1 MFKGIIIGVGITF
14 LVFIMAW
21 LLRKKSQPSVLTYIV
36 AIVALI
42 VLSIEGIH
50 TNSAIRAKRNT
61 NDTFAIVQTAMLTY
75 LPSQAKDYTIT
86 LEQASALKLGLK
98 FLLPDVSK
106 SVSIS
111 DIANKTVA
119 EASDA
124 ICLTIDERA
133 TAKVRKS
140 IFLLSIS
147 VIVLAVIMC
156 FTFSDGNR
164 SRSASTRNTKG
175 NRNTHRSHR
184 VSHRSRRQ

>member
-1 MFKGIIIGVGITF
+1 MFKGIIIGAGITI
-14 LVFIMAW
+14 LVFIAAW

-36 AIVALI
+36 AIVSLI

-98 FLLPDVSK
+98 LLLPDVSK

-124 ICLTIDERA
+124 ICLSIDNRM
-133 TAKVRKS
+133 AKKVTNA
-140 IFLLSIS
+140 IWILVIS
-147 VIVLAVIMC
+147 VIVLILLLYC
-156 FTFSDGNR
+156 TYGINNKGKRGLSLNNEGYYDGFTSNNSDDF
-164 SRSASTRNTKG
+164 
-175 NRNTHRSHR
+175 
-184 VSHRSRRQ
+184 

>member
-1 MFKGIIIGVGITF
+1 MFKGILLGIGITV
-14 LVFIMAW
+14 LVFVLVW
-21 LLRKKSQPSVLTYIV
+21 LFRKKSHPTVLTYIV
-36 AIVALI
+36 VVIALI
-42 VLSIEGIH
+42 VLSVEGIRA
-50 TNSAIRAKRNT
+50 NSAIKSKRHS

>member
-1 MFKGIIIGVGITF
+1 MFKGIIIGVGITL
-14 LVFIMAW
+14 LVFIVAW
-21 LLRKKSQPSVLTYIV
+21 LLRKKSQPSVLTYVV

-50 TNSAIRAKRNT
+50 INSAIRAKRNT

-98 FLLPDVSK
+98 LLLPDVSK

-119 EASDA
+119 EASDV

-140 IFLLSIS
+140 IFLLCLSAIA
-147 VIVLAVIMC
+147 LAVFLY
-156 FTFSDGNR
+156 FTFSDSSK
-164 SRSASTRNTKG
+164 SRSASMRNTRG
-175 NRNTHRSHR
+175 DRGTHRSHR
-184 VSHRSRRQ
+184 VSHRSRR

>member
-1 MFKGIIIGVGITF
+1 MFKGIIIGAGITI
-14 LVFIMAW
+14 LVFIAAW
-21 LLRKKSQPSVLTYIV
+21 LLRKKSQPSVLTYVV

-50 TNSAIRAKRNT
+50 TNSAIKAKRNT

-75 LPSQAKDYTIT
+75 LPSEAKDYTIT

-98 FLLPDVSK
+98 LLLPDVSK

-124 ICLTIDERA
+124 ICLSIDNRMA
-133 TAKVRKS
+133 IKVTNA
-140 IFLLSIS
+140 IWILVIS
-147 VIVLAVIMC
+147 VIVLILLLYC
-156 FTFSDGNR
+156 TYGISKGGKR
-164 SRSASTRNTKG
+164 GSTRINTG
-175 NRNTHRSHR
+175 TNYDVFTHNNSDDF
-184 VSHRSRRQ
+184 

>member
-98 FLLPDVSK
+98 LLLPDVSK

-124 ICLTIDERA
+124 IY
-133 TAKVRKS
+133 
-140 IFLLSIS
+140 LSIDKRMGKKVTKAILVLVIS
-147 VIVLAVIMC
+147 AIVLMLLFY
-156 FTFSDGNR
+156 FTYGINKGGKRGLTGINTGANYEEFTHNNSDDF
-164 SRSASTRNTKG
+164 
-175 NRNTHRSHR
+175 
-184 VSHRSRRQ
+184 

>member
-1 MFKGIIIGVGITF
+1 MFKGIFIGVGITF
-14 LVFIMAW
+14 LVFITTW
-21 LLRKKSQPSVLTYIV
+21 LLRNKSHPSVLTYIV
-36 AIVALI
+36 AIIALI
-42 VLSIEGIH
+42 VFSIEGIH
-50 TNSAIRAKRNT
+50 VNSAIRAKRNT
-61 NDTFAIVQTAMLTY
+61 NDVFAIVQTAMLTY

-98 FLLPDVSK
+98 LLLPDVSK

-111 DIANKTVA
+111 DIANKTIA

-124 ICLTIDERA
+124 ICLSIDERA
-133 TAKVRKS
+133 TTKVRKS

-147 VIVLAVIMC
+147 VIVLAIILF

-164 SRSASTRNTKG
+164 SRSASTRNTKE

-184 VSHRSRRQ
+184 VSHRSSR

>member
-1 MFKGIIIGVGITF
+1 MFKGFFIAVGITI
-14 LVFIMAW
+14 LVFITTW

-50 TNSAIRAKRNT
+50 ANSAIRAKRNT
-61 NDTFAIVQTAMLTY
+61 NDTFTIVQTAMQTC

-98 FLLPDVSK
+98 LLLPDVSK

-111 DIANKTVA
+111 DIANKTVS

-124 ICLTIDERA
+124 ICLSIDERA

-147 VIVLAVIMC
+147 VMVLAVIMC

-164 SRSASTRNTKG
+164 SRSASSRSMRG

-184 VSHRSRRQ
+184 SRR

>member
-1 MFKGIIIGVGITF
+1 MFKGIIIGVGITI
-14 LVFIMAW
+14 LVFIVAW

-50 TNSAIRAKRNT
+50 TNSTIRAKRNT

-98 FLLPDVSK
+98 LLLPDVSK
-106 SVSIS
+106 SVSIT

-124 ICLTIDERA
+124 ICLSIDNRM
-133 TAKVRKS
+133 AKKVTNA
-140 IFLLSIS
+140 IWILVIS
-147 VIVLAVIMC
+147 VIVLILLLYC
-156 FTFSDGNR
+156 TYGINNKGKRGLSLNNESYYDGFTSNNSDDF
-164 SRSASTRNTKG
+164 
-175 NRNTHRSHR
+175 
-184 VSHRSRRQ
+184 

>member
-1 MFKGIIIGVGITF
+1 MFKGIIIGVGITI
-14 LVFIMAW
+14 LLFIVAW
-21 LLRKKSQPSVLTYIV
+21 LLRRKSQPSVLTYIV

-75 LPSQAKDYTIT
+75 FPSQAKDYTIT

-98 FLLPDVSK
+98 LLLPDVSK

-111 DIANKTVA
+111 DIANKTVE

-124 ICLTIDERA
+124 ICFSIA
-133 TAKVRKS
+133 HKVSKKVTKA
-140 IFLLSIS
+140 IWILVIS
-147 VIVLAVIMC
+147 VLILILLLYS
-156 FTFSDGNR
+156 TYGIGNGR
-164 SRSASTRNTKG
+164 
-175 NRNTHRSHR
+175 NRNGIS
-184 VSHRSRRQ
+184 SEAGYEGNSRYNDDF

>member
-1 MFKGIIIGVGITF
+1 MIKGIFIGVSITI
-14 LVFIMAW
+14 LVFIVAW

-50 TNSAIRAKRNT
+50 ANFAIRAKRNT

-98 FLLPDVSK
+98 LLLPDVSK

-124 ICLTIDERA
+124 ICLSIDKGMSK
-133 TAKVRKS
+133 KVTKA
-140 IFLLSIS
+140 IGLLVIS
-147 VIVLAVIMC
+147 AVILMLLMYG
-156 FTFSDGNR
+156 TYGKSKGRSGNL
-164 SRSASTRNTKG
+164 SGLSSEVG
-175 NRNTHRSHR
+175 YEGCSHYNDEF
-184 VSHRSRRQ
+184 

>member
-1 MFKGIIIGVGITF
+1 MFKGIIIGVGITI
-14 LVFIMAW
+14 LIFIAAW
-21 LLRKKSQPSVLTYIV
+21 LLRKKSQPSVLTYVV

-50 TNSAIRAKRNT
+50 TNSAIKAKRNT

-98 FLLPDVSK
+98 LLLPDVSK

-124 ICLTIDERA
+124 ICLSIDNRM
-133 TAKVRKS
+133 AKKVTNA
-140 IFLLSIS
+140 IWILVIS
-147 VIVLAVIMC
+147 VIVLILLLYC
-156 FTFSDGNR
+156 TYGINNKGKRGLSLNNEGYYDGFTSNNSDDF
-164 SRSASTRNTKG
+164 
-175 NRNTHRSHR
+175 
-184 VSHRSRRQ
+184 

>member
-1 MFKGIIIGVGITF
+1 MFKGILLGIGITIIA
-14 LVFIMAW
+14 FIVVW
-21 LLRKKSQPSVLTYIV
+21 FLRKKSQPSVLTYII

-50 TNSAIRAKRNT
+50 TNSVIRAKRNT
-61 NDTFAIVQTAMLTY
+61 NDTFAMVQTAMLTY

-86 LEQASALKLGLK
+86 FEQASALKLGLK
-98 FLLPDVSK
+98 ILLPDASR

-124 ICLTIDERA
+124 ICLSIDERA

-140 IFLLSIS
+140 IFLLSLS
-147 VIVLAVIMC
+147 AIVLAVFMY
-156 FTFSDGNR
+156 FTFSEGSR
-164 SRSASTRNTKG
+164 SRSASSRSTRG

-184 VSHRSRRQ
+184 VSHRSHR

>member
-1 MFKGIIIGVGITF
+1 MFKGIIIGVGITT
-14 LVFIMAW
+14 LIFIAAW
-21 LLRKKSQPSVLTYIV
+21 LLRKKSQPSVLTYVV

-50 TNSAIRAKRNT
+50 ANFAIRAKRNT

-98 FLLPDVSK
+98 LLLPDVSK

-124 ICLTIDERA
+124 ICLSIDKGMSK
-133 TAKVRKS
+133 KVTKA
-140 IFLLSIS
+140 IGLLVIS
-147 VIVLAVIMC
+147 AVILMLLMYG
-156 FTFSDGNR
+156 TYGKSKGRSGNL
-164 SRSASTRNTKG
+164 SGLSSEVG
-175 NRNTHRSHR
+175 YEGCSHYNDEF
-184 VSHRSRRQ
+184 

>member
-1 MFKGIIIGVGITF
+1 MFKGIIIGVGITI
-14 LVFIMAW
+14 LIFIAAW
-21 LLRKKSQPSVLTYIV
+21 LLRKKSQPSVLTYVV

-50 TNSAIRAKRNT
+50 TNSAIKAKRNT

-75 LPSQAKDYTIT
+75 LPSQAKEYTIT

-98 FLLPDVSK
+98 LLLPDVSK

-124 ICLTIDERA
+124 ICLSIDNRM
-133 TAKVRKS
+133 AKKVTNA
-140 IFLLSIS
+140 IWILVIS
-147 VIVLAVIMC
+147 VIVLILLLYC
-156 FTFSDGNR
+156 TYGINNKGKRGLSLNNEGYYDGFTSNNSDDF
-164 SRSASTRNTKG
+164 
-175 NRNTHRSHR
+175 
-184 VSHRSRRQ
+184 

>member
-1 MFKGIIIGVGITF
+1 MFKGIIIGVGITI
-14 LVFIMAW
+14 LVIIVAW
-21 LLRKKSQPSVLTYIV
+21 LLRKKSQPSVLTYVV

-50 TNSAIRAKRNT
+50 TNSAIKAKRNT

-98 FLLPDVSK
+98 LLLPDVSK
-106 SVSIS
+106 SVSIT

-124 ICLTIDERA
+124 ICLSIDNRM
-133 TAKVRKS
+133 AKKVTNA
-140 IFLLSIS
+140 IWILVIS
-147 VIVLAVIMC
+147 AVILMLLMYG
-156 FTFSDGNR
+156 TYGKSKGRSGNL
-164 SRSASTRNTKG
+164 SGLSSEVG
-175 NRNTHRSHR
+175 YEGCSHYNDEF
-184 VSHRSRRQ
+184 